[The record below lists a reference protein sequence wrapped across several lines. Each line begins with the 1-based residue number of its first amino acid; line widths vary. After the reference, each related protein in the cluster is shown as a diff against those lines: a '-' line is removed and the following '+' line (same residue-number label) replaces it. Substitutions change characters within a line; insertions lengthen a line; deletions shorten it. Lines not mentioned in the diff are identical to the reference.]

1 MDLHAT
7 VTEFFHG
14 QVTDALRSQGVS
26 AAEPTEFYIVNLLS
40 EYTRPGKTASE
51 PLVLK
56 LAEISNATPDLKVR
70 GLKEI
75 GDTSLVTS
83 GFFADSLNRRLVD
96 VDYYIAMGTTAY
108 GQLSGLIGA
117 TRGGSATDFFRGVY
131 AELAAKFAVFVE
143 VLNEVRRNTSIGGG
157 GTNLVRLCEEWLQT
171 GSDWVGKKLRDAGVV
186 VLDAAK
192 KN

>member
-14 QVTDALRSQGVS
+14 EVMDALRSRGVS
-26 AAEPTEFYIVNLLS
+26 AAEPTEFYIVNLLA
-40 EYTRPGKTASE
+40 EYTRPGKVDAE
-51 PLVLK
+51 PLALRM
-56 LAEISNATPDLKVR
+56 AELSAASPDLRVR

-83 GFFADSLNRRLVD
+83 GFFADSLARRLVD
-96 VDYYIAMGTTAY
+96 VDYYIAMGAAAY

-117 TRGGSATDFFRGVY
+117 TRGSATEFFRGVY
-131 AELAAKFAVFVE
+131 AELAAKFAAFVA
-143 VLNEVRRNTSIGGG
+143 VLNDVRRKTSIRGGG
-157 GTNLVRLCEEWLQT
+157 NLVRLCEEWLKT
-171 GSDWVGKKLRDAGVV
+171 GGAWAEQQLRGAGVV

>member
-14 QVTDALRSQGVS
+14 QVADALRSRGVS

-51 PLVLK
+51 PLALK
-56 LAEISNATPDLKVR
+56 LAEISNAAPDLKVR

-108 GQLSGLIGA
+108 SRLSGLIGA
-117 TRGGSATDFFRGVY
+117 TRGGSATDLFRVVY
-131 AELAAKFAVFVE
+131 AELAAKFAAFVE
-143 VLNEVRRNTSIGGG
+143 VLNQVRRNTSLGGG
-157 GTNLVRLCEEWLQT
+157 GDLVQLCEEWLKT
-171 GSDWVGKKLRDAGVV
+171 GSDWVGRKLRDAGVV